1 VRAPLLIRWPG
12 GIPARGE
19 KRRQFYHVVDVTP
32 TILAVLG
39 LDLPERVGGI
49 EQIPLHGVSMA
60 HTFVDDDAETHKETQ
75 YFETIGQR
83 GIWHKGWKAVTFHRG
98 RTDYDSDPWELYNL
112 DQDIAEL
119 NDLSSEYP
127 QRLDELISLW
137 WQEAERYGVLALDD
151 LAGRSGMGW
160 EPEDR
165 SRWVLYQ
172 DAVLPHFYRPG
183 PRVFGLSHRITA
195 RVERESTRKSGVI
208 IADGGRF
215 GGWCIYI
222 YGNRLHYTLNV
233 FGKRCRVPSP
243 LALPS
248 GPVTLR
254 ADVVRTGKTEGV
266 VRFFVNGEPAGDG
279 RLNPF
284 RYWGFFNEPLTVGFD
299 SQTPVDDFYGSPFTF
314 DGRIIDVVI
323 ETVGKE
329 VVDEGVLLDQL
340 MGSQ

>member
-1 VRAPLLIRWPG
+1 
-12 GIPARGE
+12 
-19 KRRQFYHVVDVTP
+19 
-32 TILAVLG
+32 
-39 LDLPERVGGI
+39 
-49 EQIPLHGVSMA
+49 MA